1 MNRLIRLLGK
11 LADACL
17 EHNGIA
23 FHRHNTKVCFQCPNE
38 CRSIDRTVA
47 SCLIL
52 LDLFPGRVPQS
63 SVGLMRKSCIGVPR
77 CPRLSNV
84 SFLGGYPD
92 PDIFA
97 CFLVC
102 ALSPPRCPRCVNESH
117 VQLHHPHQRYS
128 QQVSP
133 VPTFLRSW

>member
-1 MNRLIRLLGK
+1 MRAGFLVMNRLIRLLGK

-77 CPRLSNV
+77 CPRLCMVLSLRG
-84 SFLGGYPD
+84 FTYPD
-92 PDIFA
+92 TFDG
-97 CFLVC
+97 FLVC
-102 ALSPPRCPRCVNESH
+102 ALSPLK
-117 VQLHHPHQRYS
+117 VQK
-128 QQVSP
+128 
-133 VPTFLRSW
+133 